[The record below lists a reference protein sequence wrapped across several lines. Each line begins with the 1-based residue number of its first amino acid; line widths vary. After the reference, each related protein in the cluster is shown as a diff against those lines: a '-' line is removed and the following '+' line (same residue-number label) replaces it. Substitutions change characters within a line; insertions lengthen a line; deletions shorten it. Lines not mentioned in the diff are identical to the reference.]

1 MKNIFKSAILV
12 LALLFVGACSTN
24 DGTSPTVEGLAI
36 MDYDLVQLTND
47 SPMLPVTIKA
57 NDNDKLSKISIS
69 VLAEGMSSPI
79 TSQEIKNITSG
90 NLNRIMVNV
99 PFPLPAAAP
108 SGLYN
113 VTYTVTDAA
122 GNKSE
127 KAYKVNILN
136 YQTARVAPCE
146 FPSVA
151 VPSNKNVL
159 FLVTTPSNT
168 VGDLYVSGNMEQA
181 AGGAGDWTGGGTQQL
196 KLTKVSTTCYYITLN
211 LKSTD
216 EFKITRGSWNEVMKD
231 AVGNEADNIKWN
243 GQAIQTLT
251 VLNWADRVTTPPV
264 TLPPSAIA
272 TNKLTIVA
280 DVKNNDASKYYLVKK
295 GASSLTGAIEMT
307 RVVASTKVAASVPR
321 ESGSEYVVV
330 RDNAS
335 QVGVNAYGYP
345 QSAAWDGAT
354 NPVELIIDGY
364 SNQAPLL
371 APTQTLFIVGDATDG
386 GWNNPVPVPSQEFR
400 RVAEGKFEL
409 TISLAAKQYL
419 LLPRN
424 GSWDHKWGM
433 IGNALKGNLNW
444 QGANFVAPQQA
455 GRYKIEV
462 DFYKGTYKLTRQ

>member
-1 MKNIFKSAILV
+1 MKNIFKSTALV
-12 LALLFVGACSTN
+12 LALLFVGACSTK
-24 DGTSPTVEGLAI
+24 DSTSPTIEGLAI

-57 NDNDKLSKISIS
+57 NDNDKLSKINIS
-69 VLAEGMSSPI
+69 VAAEGGASPVA
-79 TSQEIKNITSG
+79 SQEVRNITTG
-90 NLNRIMVNV
+90 NLNRIMVAV
-99 PFPLPAAAP
+99 PFPLPATAP

-113 VTYTVTDAA
+113 VTYTVTDAG

-136 YQTARVAPCE
+136 YQTARVNPCE
-146 FPSVA
+146 FPA
-151 VPSNKNVL
+151 VTVPANRNVL
-159 FLVTTPSNT
+159 LLVTTPANT

-181 AGGAGDWTGGGTQQL
+181 AGGSGDWTGGGTQQL
-196 KLTKVSTTCYYITLN
+196 KLTKVSATCYYITLN

-243 GQAIQTLT
+243 GQPIQNLT

-264 TLPPSAIA
+264 TLPPSAISSS
-272 TNKLTIVA
+272 KLTVVA
-280 DVKNNDASKYYLVKK
+280 DVKNNDASKYYLVKR
-295 GASSLTGAIEMT
+295 GATNLTGAIEMT
-307 RVVASTKVAASVPR
+307 RVVSSTKIAASVPR
-321 ESGSEYVVV
+321 EAGEYVVV
-330 RDNAS
+330 KDNTS

-345 QSAAWDGAT
+345 QSASWDGAT

-364 SNQAPLL
+364 SNQAPIL
-371 APTQTLFIVGDATDG
+371 APTQTLFIVGDATEG

-400 RVAEGKFEL
+400 RIAEGKFEL
-409 TISLAAKQYL
+409 TLNLAAKQYL

-433 IGNALKGNLNW
+433 IGTALKGNLNW
-444 QGANFVAPQQA
+444 QGANFVAPTVA